1 MSVQSMLLPKA
12 VRVPAWIWGCIGV
25 LLATI
30 TFHSALSELV
40 RRWTV
45 QEEYSHGFLIPI
57 VAAWLVWMRRD
68 SVRASVGAPSWMG
81 VFILLLAMFI
91 HLIGLLSAIFIFSQL
106 A

>member
-40 RRWTV
+40 RRWSV

-57 VAAWLVWMRRD
+57 VAAWLIWMRRR
-68 SVRASVGAPSWMG
+68 VLAASFGAPSWFG
-81 VFILLLAMFI
+81 VLLILLAIVM
-91 HLIGLLSAIFIFSQL
+91 HVAGLFSAIFILSQ
-106 A
+106 